1 MKNPLLHVSFLVPA
15 FLFIIHQIF
24 QKLIGVEIPLVDFY
38 IDPFCFSAL
47 TIPIY
52 VWERKILFH
61 QSGIS
66 KLEMSILLTF
76 LILFSE
82 VVLPYFSSQFVAD
95 LLDVLMILLG
105 GVWFYCFRPS
115 RKVEK

>member
-15 FLFIIHQIF
+15 FLFIIHQIL

>member
-1 MKNPLLHVSFLVPA
+1 MKNLFLHFSFWVPA
-15 FLFIIHQIF
+15 FFFIIHQIL

-47 TIPIY
+47 TMPFY

-105 GVWFYCFRPS
+105 GVWFYCFCPS

>member
-1 MKNPLLHVSFLVPA
+1 MKNPFLHFSFWVPA
-15 FLFIIHQIF
+15 LLFVIHQIL
-24 QKLIGVEIPLVDFY
+24 QKLIGVEIPFVDFY

-47 TIPIY
+47 TMPLY
-52 VWERKILFH
+52 MWERKMLFH

-66 KLEMSILLTF
+66 KLEMLVLLTF

-82 VVLPYFSSQFVAD
+82 VVLPYFSSQFIAD

-115 RKVEK
+115 RKVEE